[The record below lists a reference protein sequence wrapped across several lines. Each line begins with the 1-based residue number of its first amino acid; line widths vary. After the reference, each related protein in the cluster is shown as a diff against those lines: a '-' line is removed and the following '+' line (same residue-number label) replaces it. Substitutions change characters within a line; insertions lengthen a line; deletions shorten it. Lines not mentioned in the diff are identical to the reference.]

1 MLELNLPQFDVK
13 ILKRNKLYVWDQIRK
28 KYVSLTPEEWVR
40 QHFVNYLITQKR
52 YPSSLIANEVEIK
65 LNSLKKRCDTI
76 IYNSDLLPI
85 AIVEYKAP
93 SIPITQEV
101 FDQIIRYNIVLKV
114 KYLMLSNGIEHYCCM
129 MNYNDMSY
137 SYLKEIPVFDELINI

>member
-85 AIVEYKAP
+85 VIVEYKAP

-129 MNYNDMSY
+129 MNYKDMSY
-137 SYLKEIPVFDELINI
+137 SYLNEIPVFDELINI